1 MIFLPK
7 YLCVSY
13 FIITFVVETRNQQ
26 LRNSKIQESMKQVIL
41 TMNVNGQPFSQQASL
56 AACLRRVA
64 TTANQG
70 GMVSNVT
77 IKAWRA

>member
-1 MIFLPK
+1 
-7 YLCVSY
+7 
-13 FIITFVVETRNQQ
+13 
-26 LRNSKIQESMKQVIL
+26 MKQVIL
-41 TMNVNGQPFSQQASL
+41 TMNVNGHPFSQQASL

-64 TTANQG
+64 MAANQG

>member
-1 MIFLPK
+1 
-7 YLCVSY
+7 
-13 FIITFVVETRNQQ
+13 
-26 LRNSKIQESMKQVIL
+26 MKQVIL

-56 AACLRRVA
+56 AACLRRVT

-77 IKAWRA
+77 IKAWRV